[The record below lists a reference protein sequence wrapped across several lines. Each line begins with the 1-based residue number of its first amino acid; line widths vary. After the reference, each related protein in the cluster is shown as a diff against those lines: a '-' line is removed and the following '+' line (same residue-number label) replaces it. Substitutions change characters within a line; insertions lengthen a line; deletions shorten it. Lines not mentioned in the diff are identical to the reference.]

1 MFHPQN
7 RVASRVSSSKDKG
20 AKLSNLTEAVDH
32 AEVISW
38 KQIPHATFH
47 NLLID
52 WRRLFPAMENH
63 RASAMYRAWEP
74 CASPR

>member
-32 AEVISW
+32 AEVNLR
-38 KQIPHATFH
+38 KQILHATFH

-52 WRRLFPAMENH
+52 WRLNSRDLEIPRYINLKPYTLI
-63 RASAMYRAWEP
+63 SEP
-74 CASPR
+74 